1 MVAIIDYNAGN
12 ITSVKNALDRLGCKS
27 ILTSCH
33 EEIMSADKVIFPG
46 VGNAISAIKHLKSKG
61 LDRTIKSLV
70 QPTLGICLGLQLM
83 CRHTEEGD
91 VDCFGIFESDVK
103 LFPPNDI
110 VPHMGWNNISELS
123 TPLFQGINEND
134 SYYFIHSYY
143 AGVCKHT
150 IAKCNYIT
158 PFSAALHR
166 DNFYATQFHPEKS
179 GDVGDKILK
188 NFLEL

>member
-1 MVAIIDYNAGN
+1 MIAIIDYNAGN
-12 ITSVKNALDRLGCKS
+12 ITSVKNALDRLGYES
-27 ILTSCH
+27 TLTSRH

-46 VGNAISAIKHLKSKG
+46 VGNAVSAIKHLKDKG

-83 CRHTEEGD
+83 CQHTEEGD
-91 VDCFGIFESDVK
+91 VECLGIFDTNVK

-110 VPHMGWNNISELS
+110 VPHMGWNNISDLS
-123 TPLFQGINEND
+123 STLFEGINDND
-134 SYYFIHSYY
+134 SYYFIHSYF

-188 NFLEL
+188 TFLEL

>member
-1 MVAIIDYNAGN
+1 MIAIIDYNAGN
-12 ITSVKNALDRLGCKS
+12 ITSVKNALDRLGYES
-27 ILTSCH
+27 ILTSRH
-33 EEIMSADKVIFPG
+33 DEIMNAEKVIFPG
-46 VGNAISAIKHLKSKG
+46 VGNAVSAIKYLIDKG

-83 CRHTEEGD
+83 CQHSEERD
-91 VDCFGIFESDVK
+91 VECLGIFNTDVE
-103 LFPPNDI
+103 LFPSNDI

-123 TPLFQGINEND
+123 SPLFHGINEND
-134 SYYFIHSYY
+134 SFYFIHSYF

-150 IAKCNYIT
+150 IAQCNYIS
-158 PFSAALHR
+158 PFSAAICR

>member
-1 MVAIIDYNAGN
+1 MIAIIDYNAGN
-12 ITSVKNALDRLGCKS
+12 ITSVKNALDRLGYES
-27 ILTSCH
+27 ILTNRH

-46 VGNAISAIKHLKSKG
+46 VGNAVSAIKHLKNKG
-61 LDRTIKSLV
+61 LDRTIRSLV

-83 CRHTEEGD
+83 CKHTEEGD
-91 VDCFGIFESDVK
+91 VECLGIFDTDVK
-103 LFPPNDI
+103 LFPLNDI
-110 VPHMGWNNISELS
+110 VPHMGWNNISDLS
-123 TPLFQGINEND
+123 STLFEGINDND
-134 SYYFIHSYY
+134 SYYFIHSYF

-179 GDVGDKILK
+179 GDTGDKILK